1 MDSMHLHPGKY
12 CQLFSLPSG
21 RPQRSQPEEEG
32 VLQGDRLLS
41 SASAMEEPHQQ
52 RHPAEIAIA
61 PGCSMAALPLRSIIR
76 LMSLIGGDFD
86 SAADLTMPD
95 KVQSNS
101 SSLAEDLVTSKS
113 LTSPCL

>member
-1 MDSMHLHPGKY
+1 M
-12 CQLFSLPSG
+12 
-21 RPQRSQPEEEG
+21 
-32 VLQGDRLLS
+32 LQGDRLLS

-52 RHPAEIAIA
+52 HHSAQTATT
-61 PGCSMAALPLRSIIR
+61 PGCGTAALPLRSINR
-76 LMSLIGGDFD
+76 LMSMIRGDFN

-101 SSLAEDLVTSKS
+101 SSLVEDLVTSKC